1 MKHNKTAVFWTAAIM
16 AAVLFALLAMP
27 WIQQTHGGALVE
39 RIAPGWVVDGVTVEG
54 RSLGGLTYEEARKTQ
69 SAWIASQSG
78 EELVLT
84 YCGRE
89 ERISLAAIGV
99 SWDVDLSLIHI

>member
-39 RIAPGWVVDGVTVEG
+39 RCLLYTSSNSWQ
-54 RSLGGLTYEEARKTQ
+54 ARVRV
-69 SAWIASQSG
+69 SP
-78 EELVLT
+78 
-84 YCGRE
+84 
-89 ERISLAAIGV
+89 RISSGKLV
-99 SWDVDLSLIHI
+99 